1 MSRRA
6 AAKRDSIIEV
16 FMPMGMRLFTAL
28 YWIAGLSGM
37 MLGILV
43 MNQGFFE
50 TYFDIQILLVA
61 QGTALLILASV
72 MFLVAV
78 GMISGAKWSLDIAK
92 RIAAI
97 AVAWSAVGIVLA
109 VYTAYDLTGMEY
121 MLVLYG
127 IVAWLF
133 VFGLVTGLVGLRYLT
148 VAGGTVR
155 KYAEYVTTEPLSF
168 QYGEEPK
175 RLPVIGM
182 KRSHPRCIDCG
193 SELKAGAKF
202 CPECGATQ
210 VSQGAV

>member
-1 MSRRA
+1 LSRRA
-6 AAKRDSIIEV
+6 AAKRESVIEV

-50 TYFDIQILLVA
+50 TYFDIQILLIT
-61 QGTALLILASV
+61 QGSALLILASI

-97 AVAWSAVGIVLA
+97 AVGWSAVGIVIA

-133 VFGLVTGLVGLRYLT
+133 VFGIVTGLLGLRYLT

-155 KYAEYVTTEPLSF
+155 KYAEYVTTEPLAF

-175 RLPVIGM
+175 RLPVIR
-182 KRSHPRCIDCG
+182 RSHLRCIDCG

-210 VSQGAV
+210 LAQGAD

>member
-1 MSRRA
+1 
-6 AAKRDSIIEV
+6 
-16 FMPMGMRLFTAL
+16 MPIGMRLFTAL

-43 MNQGFFE
+43 VNQGFFE
-50 TYFDIQILLVA
+50 SYFDIQLLLIS
-61 QGTALLILASV
+61 QGAALLILASV

-78 GMISGAKWSLDIAK
+78 GMISGAKWSLDVAK

-97 AVAWSAVGIVLA
+97 TVGWSAVGIVLA

-121 MLVLYG
+121 LLVLYG
-127 IVAWLF
+127 IVAWLLA
-133 VFGLVTGLVGLRYLT
+133 FGLVTGLLGLRYLT

-155 KYAEYVTTEPLSF
+155 RYAEYVTTEPLSF

-175 RLPVIGM
+175 RLPVI
-182 KRSHPRCIDCG
+182 KRSNLRCIDCG
-193 SELKAGAKF
+193 SELKPGAKF

-210 VSQGAV
+210 VTQGSA